1 MSNDKLTVVES
12 IVFAAFAGLGG
23 LLSYLLRSLNRDQ
36 KPSLSKS
43 IVETLS
49 SGFVGVLAM
58 LCCKALNIDILWSGV
73 IVGVFG
79 WLGAEASI
87 VMLAGLLRRKLG
99 IDVNGD
105 SKNP

>member
-1 MSNDKLTVVES
+1 
-12 IVFAAFAGLGG
+12 
-23 LLSYLLRSLNRDQ
+23 
-36 KPSLSKS
+36 
-43 IVETLS
+43 
-49 SGFVGVLAM
+49 M